1 MVNRLAVAA
10 GPSLRA
16 GVSFYGPA
24 PDPAEAV
31 KVQAALLI
39 HLAGLDQR
47 VNATALPWVEA
58 LKAAGKNVV
67 GHVYP
72 GVNHAFHNDTSAER
86 YDAAAAA
93 LAWDRTLGFF
103 AQNLAEIIAA

>member
-47 VNATALPWVEA
+47 VNATALPWSKRSRLRERTSSA
-58 LKAAGKNVV
+58 TSTRRQSRLPQR
-67 GHVYP
+67 HV
-72 GVNHAFHNDTSAER
+72 AER